1 MDVVERT
8 PRQHLP
14 LTFQMGTPVV
24 FHQAGYIH
32 DSSTSHPPAHHAE
45 KGMRKRESRHF
56 PQMTSHNRTTLAHPS
71 LAPRSPGSSPPP
83 WLTTNVPISRENY
96 PTITL
101 STCRLTKVDAT
112 VLHGRSCRG
121 GLQVATERRGARG
134 RPWGRRGVVV
144 RGEADDTEQH
154 DHGQQ
159 RERVGGR
166 PRRSA
171 RGSSRSRREGRAGSW

>member
-56 PQMTSHNRTTLAHPS
+56 PQIDLPQPNN
-71 LAPRSPGSSPPP
+71 PRSSIAPSTFTRFKLSS
-83 WLTTNVPISRENY
+83 LVDHQRVHFRENY
-96 PTITL
+96 PITTL

-112 VLHGRSCRG
+112 VLNGRSCRG

-134 RPWGRRGVVV
+134 RR
-144 RGEADDTEQH
+144 
-154 DHGQQ
+154 
-159 RERVGGR
+159 
-166 PRRSA
+166 
-171 RGSSRSRREGRAGSW
+171 